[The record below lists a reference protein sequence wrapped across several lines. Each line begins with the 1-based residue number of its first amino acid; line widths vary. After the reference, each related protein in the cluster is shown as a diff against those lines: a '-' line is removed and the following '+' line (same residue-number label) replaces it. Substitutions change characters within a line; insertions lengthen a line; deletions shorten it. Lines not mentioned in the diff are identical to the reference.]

1 MRVLTSCDEHQHA
14 DTKCWVGAP
23 TEYRASK
30 SHQEHDTSCER
41 DHDIEANAGAERR
54 HYLQLSRLTCPRL
67 ALRPAGAMLRE
78 LSATSR
84 PAGAMWAAR
93 QRVDLDRP
101 SCLLSGHKRLSAID
115 SRDRARG
122 DGCSAPSCPTSR
134 DRVRLRC
141 NEGLSRPRA
150 DGRQGMTK
158 RMRSRVCGYPQ
169 LLRSAQEAARLWRRA
184 TVSEPWLRK

>member
-67 ALRPAGAMLRE
+67 ALRQAGGHVAANIRDLQTCRSHVGGA
-78 LSATSR
+78 SAR
-84 PAGAMWAAR
+84 
-93 QRVDLDRP
+93 
-101 SCLLSGHKRLSAID
+101 
-115 SRDRARG
+115 
-122 DGCSAPSCPTSR
+122 
-134 DRVRLRC
+134 
-141 NEGLSRPRA
+141 
-150 DGRQGMTK
+150 
-158 RMRSRVCGYPQ
+158 
-169 LLRSAQEAARLWRRA
+169 
-184 TVSEPWLRK
+184 